1 MCCSPTKLSRTN
13 KPRNINFI
21 TGLTLPSP
29 FHTFLIPHCQWRLR
43 FVSVCGRVKFREK
56 IGAHHCYQS
65 IAVPAEEGEEE
76 VGETT
81 PGPTVHSLTYT
92 RATKNSTRQAFPIHL
107 RETGLYSGAVFFTF
121 DFTFPLLLLLLYH
134 NTHTH
139 KLRCSG
145 RTAPFSTVTLPN
157 PNLPLPAER
166 QAKSAPP
173 QTKQVAM
180 NDRYTN
186 YPQDRDPHHHHHA
199 PASRTPSY
207 SLPSYPSVP
216 PKQIPHH
223 HHHHHSSSSSST
235 SPGITDATPIR
246 YSGYAQGPPS
256 LSTSS
261 ISSSSYAGSA
271 DGENGDGD
279 VDLVALLTERL
290 AGAFDPLQLDRS
302 LAVQAQTYATFHS
315 LTRPLGGGE

>member
-1 MCCSPTKLSRTN
+1 MLSIDQTFTN
-13 KPRNINFI
+13 QQTPEYQFHHRAHF
-21 TGLTLPSP
+21 TLPLP
-29 FHTFLIPHCQWRLR
+29 HVPHTTLLVAAPVCFGLRPSQVSRKNRCAPSLPKHCCT
-43 FVSVCGRVKFREK
+43 SKGRR
-56 IGAHHCYQS
+56 GRSRRNHS
-65 IAVPAEEGEEE
+65 GSDR
-76 VGETT
+76 
-81 PGPTVHSLTYT
+81 SLTYT
-92 RATKNSTRQAFPIHL
+92 RATKNSRSKLSPFTCGKQVYTLGQYLLPLTLHS
-107 RETGLYSGAVFFTF
+107 LYFCFCSITI
-121 DFTFPLLLLLLYH
+121 
-134 NTHTH
+134 HTH

-145 RTAPFSTVTLPN
+145 RTTPSSTVTLPN

-315 LTRPLGGGE
+315 LTRPLGGGG

>member
-1 MCCSPTKLSRTN
+1 
-13 KPRNINFI
+13 
-21 TGLTLPSP
+21 
-29 FHTFLIPHCQWRLR
+29 
-43 FVSVCGRVKFREK
+43 
-56 IGAHHCYQS
+56 
-65 IAVPAEEGEEE
+65 
-76 VGETT
+76 
-81 PGPTVHSLTYT
+81 
-92 RATKNSTRQAFPIHL
+92 
-107 RETGLYSGAVFFTF
+107 
-121 DFTFPLLLLLLYH
+121 LLLLYH
-134 NTHTH
+134 YTRAHTH
-139 KLRCSG
+139 KLRCPG
-145 RTAPFSTVTLPN
+145 RTTPFSTVTLPN
-157 PNLPLPAER
+157 PNLPLPAEP

-186 YPQDRDPHHHHHA
+186 YPQDRDTHHHHHHA
-199 PASRTPSY
+199 PTSRAPSY

-223 HHHHHSSSSSST
+223 HHHHHHHSPSSSST

-302 LAVQAQTYATFHS
+302 LAVQAQTYVTFHS
-315 LTRPLGGGE
+315 LTHPLGGGGR